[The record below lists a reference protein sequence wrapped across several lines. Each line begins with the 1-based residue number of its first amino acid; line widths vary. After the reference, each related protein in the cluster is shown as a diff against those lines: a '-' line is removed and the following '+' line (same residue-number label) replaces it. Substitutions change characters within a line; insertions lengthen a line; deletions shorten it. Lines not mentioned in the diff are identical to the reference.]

1 MWGKFKTFFLSN
13 FDMATTDRPKLPGC
27 PKLPRMTVATAFS
40 FSHAW
45 DFEPGLSNQGMGE
58 KFECSES
65 ISILTGIRKR
75 KILRKYLARY
85 IIDNLR

>member
-1 MWGKFKTFFLSN
+1 
-13 FDMATTDRPKLPGC
+13 MAATDRPKLSGC
-27 PKLPRMTVATAFS
+27 PKLLRMTVATAFS
-40 FSHAW
+40 FSHAL
-45 DFEPGLSNQGMGE
+45 DFGPGLSNQGRGE

-85 IIDNLR
+85 RYIIDNSR